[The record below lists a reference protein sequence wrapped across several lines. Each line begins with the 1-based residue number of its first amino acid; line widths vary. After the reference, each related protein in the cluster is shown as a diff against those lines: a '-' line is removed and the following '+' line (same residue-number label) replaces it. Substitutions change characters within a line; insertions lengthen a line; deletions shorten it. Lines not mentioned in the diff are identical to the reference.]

1 MAWSLYE
8 NNKFLEP
15 LVFSNGKS
23 QEDVVKEVL
32 NEFDKGCAVVFI
44 KGVCGTGKSAIALN
58 IAKELGKSSV
68 VVPGKNLQNQ
78 YKRDYQK
85 DKHILKKNGE
95 KLKISV
101 MTGRNNHK
109 CRFLEDNQGAIPKIK
124 KEIDSKL
131 HDIFSG
137 KREETSEM
145 IGKDLSAENFN
156 IPCKIEIK
164 EKNWNR
170 IKKYLRQNQ
179 KVNLSNF
186 STIKDVKR
194 MSIAPVCPY
203 WSPVFPDKY
212 ELKFDNVKKKSYD
225 GIGGYKCIF
234 YSRHEG
240 CSFYKQFNS
249 YIDSDVIV
257 FNSLKYKF
265 ESLIGRKPVTKVE
278 IIDEC
283 DDFLDSFSNT
293 RTLNL
298 GRLQHSLISLQ
309 GKNKDLDE
317 LIFKML
323 KIIKKFK
330 KNWQG
335 QKEEIF
341 QIKDSEIYELFEIFM
356 GAYDIFY
363 EIDEES
369 YVFNVWEIVRTFDE
383 YLDET
388 YLTVGMQDGNFI
400 VSLVTINLE
409 KKFKELLEKNKRLVL
424 MSGTL
429 HSDKVLQDIFGLK
442 KFKVIDAEVNPQGKI
457 NVVRTGFEMDCRH
470 SNLCRNAVQ
479 RVAYLKA
486 LDKCIDA
493 AKRPVLVQ
501 VTAFYD
507 LPTEKE
513 VREFKLK
520 NLPDRESL
528 RYSQNIDKTGEA
540 IKEFKTGNK
549 NVLFSTKTAR
559 GIDFPGEQ
567 CNSIIFTKY
576 PNPNIKDAFWKILNR
591 TNREHYWSFYKDKA
605 RRELLQK
612 VYRGLRSPED
622 HVYVLSPDER
632 VLEFFENLRD

>member
-1 MAWSLYE
+1 MTWSLYQ

-15 LVFSNGKS
+15 LKFSNGKS

-32 NEFDKGCAVVFI
+32 DEFDKGIDVIFI

-85 DKHILKKNGE
+85 EKYILKKDKE
-95 KLKISV
+95 KLNISV
-101 MTGRNNHK
+101 ITGRNNHK
-109 CRFLEDNQGAIPKIK
+109 CQFLEDNQGAIPKIK
-124 KEIDSKL
+124 REINSKL
-131 HDIFSG
+131 HDIFAG
-137 KREETSEM
+137 KQDEINEI
-145 IGKDLSAENFN
+145 IGKDISAGNYN
-156 IPCKIEIK
+156 IPCKIEIR

-170 IKKYLRQNQ
+170 IKKYLKQN
-179 KVNLSNF
+179 KKINLRDF
-186 STIKDVKR
+186 LDIKDVKR
-194 MSIAPVCPY
+194 ISIASVCPY
-203 WSPVFPDKY
+203 WSPVLPEKY
-212 ELKFDNVKKKSYD
+212 DLKNFGKKKTYTGLENVKYNFYQRKK
-225 GIGGYKCIF
+225 GCGF
-234 YSRHEG
+234 YE
-240 CSFYKQFNS
+240 QFNS

-257 FNSLKYKF
+257 FNALKYKF
-265 ESLIGRKPVTKVE
+265 ESLLGRKPITEVE

-293 RTLNL
+293 RTLNI
-298 GRLQHSLISLQ
+298 GRLQHSLIALQ

-317 LIFKML
+317 LIFEIL

-330 KNWQG
+330 NNWRG
-335 QKEEIF
+335 QEEEIF
-341 QIKDSEIYELFEIFM
+341 HIKDSEIYELFEVFM
-356 GAYDIFY
+356 RAYDIFY

-369 YVFNVWEIVRTFDE
+369 YVFDVWEIVRTFDE

-388 YLTVGMQDGNFI
+388 YLTVGRQDENFI

-409 KKFKELLEKNKRLVL
+409 KKFKELLEKNKKLVL

-429 HSDKVLQDIFGLK
+429 HSDKVLKDIFGLK
-442 KFKVIDAEVNPQGKI
+442 KFKVIDAETKPQGKI
-457 NVVRTGFEMDCRH
+457 NVMRIGFEMDCRH

-486 LDKCIDA
+486 LDKCISA
-493 AKRPVLVQ
+493 GKKPILVQ

-513 VREFKLK
+513 VRELKLK

-528 RYSQNIDKTGEA
+528 RFSQNSDKTGRD
-540 IKEFKTGNK
+540 IKEFKARNK
-549 NVLFSTKTAR
+549 DVLFSTKTAR
-559 GIDFPGEQ
+559 GIDFPGQQ

-576 PNPNIKDAFWKILNR
+576 PNPNIKDAFWKILHR
-591 TNREHYWSFYKDKA
+591 TNKEHYWSFYKDKA
-605 RRELLQK
+605 RRELWQK

-632 VLEFFENLRD
+632 VLEFFENSKT